1 MALFHSQKRRH
12 MIKYFLLINVFAV
25 DLAVE
30 QAHFGLFFNHGQCCT
45 AASRAYIQEG
55 IYDEFVER
63 SRARAAKRTVG
74 NPFDA
79 KTDQG
84 PQVLLFCRFTVN
96 SEDFMRVLFSRNF
109 ADAKFYLKK
118 TL

>member
-1 MALFHSQKRRH
+1 MYLNAYGTSGTSS
-12 MIKYFLLINVFAV
+12 LIPISV
-25 DLAVE
+25 DMAVE

-45 AASRAYIQEG
+45 AASRTYVEEK

-74 NPFDA
+74 NPFDP

-84 PQVLLFCRFTVN
+84 PQVWI
-96 SEDFMRVLFSRNF
+96 
-109 ADAKFYLKK
+109 
-118 TL
+118 

>member
-1 MALFHSQKRRH
+1 MF
-12 MIKYFLLINVFAV
+12 FAV

-45 AASRAYIQEG
+45 AGSRTYVEEK

-74 NPFDA
+74 NPFDP

-84 PQVLLFCRFTVN
+84 PQVL
-96 SEDFMRVLFSRNF
+96 
-109 ADAKFYLKK
+109 YIQGQI
-118 TL
+118 

>member
-1 MALFHSQKRRH
+1 M
-12 MIKYFLLINVFAV
+12 
-25 DLAVE
+25 E

-84 PQVLLFCRFTVN
+84 PQVLLFCSFTVK
-96 SEDFMRVLFSRNF
+96 SGFMRVYYSRNF
-109 ADAKFYLKK
+109 ADAKFYFKK

>member
-1 MALFHSQKRRH
+1 MGYQNNSF
-12 MIKYFLLINVFAV
+12 IIYFTV
-25 DLAVE
+25 DMAVE

-45 AASRAYIQEG
+45 AASRTYVEEK

-74 NPFDA
+74 NPFDP

-84 PQVLLFCRFTVN
+84 PQVWISKYCYSNKYYDNLNKLLLLYK
-96 SEDFMRVLFSRNF
+96 S
-109 ADAKFYLKK
+109 
-118 TL
+118 